1 MFTRFPKLLLGLE
14 ILFFYDVNYGK
25 FSYLAFYPQVQAQF
39 TNEVKIDVGPGFIFT
54 LNKFVPEFVARV
66 LIENFPGVEEE
77 GEEEGDKEEGHEGTK
92 GQRQVRAHDEE
103 VNESGAGDATN
114 KTANDEKWNR
124 K

>member
-39 TNEVKIDVGPGFIFT
+39 TNEVKIDIGPGFVFT
-54 LNKFVPEFVARV
+54 LNKLIPKFVMRV

-77 GEEEGDKEEGHEGTK
+77 GDKEKENKGTD
-92 GQRQVRAHDEE
+92 GQV
-103 VNESGAGDATN
+103 GP
-114 KTANDEKWNR
+114 
-124 K
+124 

>member
-66 LIENFPGVEEE
+66 LIENFPVLRRRGRRREPKRKDMKAPKDR
-77 GEEEGDKEEGHEGTK
+77 DKSEHMM
-92 GQRQVRAHDEE
+92 RR
-103 VNESGAGDATN
+103 
-114 KTANDEKWNR
+114 
-124 K
+124 